1 MKLERIPPSEEA
13 CTEMG
18 AFNIAFHTEYGVLSL
33 NVEKGM
39 RSIIDSARDGLAFF
53 VRNAYGAPVAS
64 MGMAVGPVVDYSD
77 DEVLMNKWLHV
88 RPDRYEAG
96 AFRLL
101 LRAAK
106 DEAVARGLPLLIARS
121 YRRHELRGAFG
132 RISESVGFVPTGHET
147 LMRLPPARGG

>member
-1 MKLERIPPSEEA
+1 MRLERIPETEEA

-18 AFNIAFHTEYGVLSL
+18 AFNIAFHTEYGILPL

-39 RSIIDSARDGLAFF
+39 RSIIDSAREGLAFF

-64 MGMAVGPVVDYSD
+64 MGLAVGSVVDYSD
-77 DEVLMNKWLHV
+77 AEVLMNKWLHV
-88 RPDRYEAG
+88 RPDRYEVG

-101 LRAAK
+101 LTAAK
-106 DEAVARGLPLLIARS
+106 DEAVNRGLPLLIARS
-121 YRRHELRGAFG
+121 YHRTQLGGAFG

-147 LMRLPPARGG
+147 LMRLPRARGG